1 MFAATVDVAHP
12 PETMFR
18 YLVDPRNRPE
28 WQSSLLSVKLHDRG
42 EPRVGT
48 TWRDNTLAGVRPQME
63 ITVLE
68 PFRVFEEV
76 GTWRGIRAR
85 LEMRFTAHGK
95 GCRIDVTGE
104 VQGTGIWAAPARVAA
119 RLAPR
124 ATRHDLLRA
133 GAVLTRRP
141 R

>member
-1 MFAATVDVAHP
+1 
-12 PETMFR
+12 MFR

-28 WQSSLLSVKLHDRG
+28 WQASLLSVKLHERG

-48 TWRDNTLAGVRPQME
+48 RWRDNTLAGVRPRME

-76 GTWRGIRAR
+76 GTWRGVRAT
-85 LEMRFTAHGK
+85 LEMRFTAHGR
-95 GCRIDVTGE
+95 GCRVEVNGE
-104 VQGTGIWAAPARVAA
+104 VHGSGIWRLPARAAARVAG
-119 RLAPR
+119 R
-124 ATRHDLLRA
+124 AIRHDLHRA
-133 GAVLTRRP
+133 GDILTRRP